1 MVIKRD
7 ATILE
12 FNDERSEFIYLIRQH
27 KNEFDL
33 ITKFKV
39 GEGAGVM
46 SSVPS
51 TVGGAGGLLT
61 VTGAGA
67 GA

>member
-1 MVIKRD
+1 MH
-7 ATILE
+7 
-12 FNDERSEFIYLIRQH
+12 LIRQY
-27 KNEFDL
+27 KDAFNL
-33 ITKFKV
+33 LTRFKV
-39 GEGAGVM
+39 GEGAGVV

-61 VTGAGA
+61 TTGAGA